1 MCVCVC
7 AHARVCVCVKEGLKT
22 QLRKVTDLGL
32 SDYLLGISGISYECG
47 VVFLSDL
54 SLRGC
59 PALCNLADGVYI

>member
-1 MCVCVC
+1 
-7 AHARVCVCVKEGLKT
+7 VKEGLKT